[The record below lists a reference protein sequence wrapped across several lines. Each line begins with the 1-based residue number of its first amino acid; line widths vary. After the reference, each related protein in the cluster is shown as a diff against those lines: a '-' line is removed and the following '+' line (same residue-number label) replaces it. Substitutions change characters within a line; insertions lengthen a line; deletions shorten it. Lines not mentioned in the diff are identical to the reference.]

1 MNHVLAIK
9 QYSILLVLLSISACT
24 TVTIDQVK
32 VTESELLQGESVV
45 VIGRRTGSDYETEP
59 ELISCVGKNL
69 AKGKQ
74 GINVIPETE
83 FVDRLYPWF
92 EARTAPSHIKDLH
105 RLLRYDKVKAIFSDY
120 NVHYII
126 WIDGNTEKTR
136 SSGSISCSIS
146 TVGVSCFGFGTWDNE
161 SQYEAS
167 IWDYKT
173 KVQIGK
179 VSSFAEGT
187 SYVPAVVVPIPLI
200 ATVQTDACEAM
211 ALQLQTFF
219 TSPSDIITGK

>member
-1 MNHVLAIK
+1 MKSVLVIR
-9 QYSILLVLLSISACT
+9 QYLILLLLLSMSACT

-69 AKGKQ
+69 AKGDK

-105 RLLRYDKVKAIFSDY
+105 RLLRYEKVKQIFDEY

-136 SSGSISCSIS
+136 SSGSISCGIS
-146 TVGVSCFGFGTWDNE
+146 AVGISCFGFGTWD
-161 SQYEAS
+161 SQAQYEAS
-167 IWDYKT
+167 IWDYQT
-173 KVQIGK
+173 KYQIGK
-179 VSSFAEGT
+179 VSSVAEGT
-187 SYVPAVVVPIPLI
+187 SYVPALVVPIPLI

-211 ALQLQTFF
+211 ALQLKTFF
-219 TSPSDIITGK
+219 KTSDKLIN

>member
-1 MNHVLAIK
+1 MKDVLAIK
-9 QYSILLVLLSISACT
+9 QYLLLLVLLSLNACT
-24 TVTIDQVK
+24 TVTIDQVR

-69 AKGKQ
+69 AKGDE

-105 RLLRYDKVKAIFSDY
+105 RLLRYDKVKQIFDEY

-136 SSGSISCSIS
+136 SSGSISCGIS
-146 TVGVSCFGFGTWDNE
+146 AVGISCFGFGTWD
-161 SQYEAS
+161 SQAQYEAS
-167 IWDYKT
+167 IWDYQT
-173 KVQIGK
+173 KYQIGK
-179 VSSFAEGT
+179 VSSVAEGT
-187 SYVPAVVVPIPLI
+187 SYVPAIVVPIPLI

-211 ALQLQTFF
+211 ALQLKTFF
-219 TSPSDIITGK
+219 KTSDKLIN

>member
-1 MNHVLAIK
+1 MKDVLAIK
-9 QYSILLVLLSISACT
+9 QYLLLLVLLSINACT
-24 TVTIDQVK
+24 TVTIDQVR

-69 AKGKQ
+69 AKGDE

-105 RLLRYDKVKAIFSDY
+105 RLLRYDKVKQIFDDY

-136 SSGSISCSIS
+136 SSGSISCGIS
-146 TVGVSCFGFGTWDNE
+146 AVGISCFGFGTWD
-161 SQYEAS
+161 SQAQYEAS
-167 IWDYKT
+167 IWDYQT
-173 KVQIGK
+173 KYQIGK
-179 VSSFAEGT
+179 VSSVAEGT
-187 SYVPAVVVPIPLI
+187 SYVPAIVVPIPLI

-211 ALQLQTFF
+211 ALQLKTFF
-219 TSPSDIITGK
+219 KTSDKLIN

>member
-1 MNHVLAIK
+1 MKDVLAIK
-9 QYSILLVLLSISACT
+9 QYLLLLVLLSLNACT
-24 TVTIDQVK
+24 TVTIDQVR

-69 AKGKQ
+69 AKGDE

-105 RLLRYDKVKAIFSDY
+105 RLLRYDKVKQIFDDY

-136 SSGSISCSIS
+136 SSGSISCGIS
-146 TVGVSCFGFGTWDNE
+146 AVGISCFGFGTWD
-161 SQYEAS
+161 SQAQYEAS
-167 IWDYKT
+167 IWDYQT
-173 KVQIGK
+173 KYQIGK
-179 VSSFAEGT
+179 VSSVAEGT
-187 SYVPAVVVPIPLI
+187 SYVPAIVVPIPLI

-211 ALQLQTFF
+211 ALQLKTFF
-219 TSPSDIITGK
+219 KTSDKLIN

>member
-1 MNHVLAIK
+1 MKHVLPIK
-9 QYSILLVLLSISACT
+9 QYLMLLVLLSINACT

-32 VTESELLQGESVV
+32 VTESELRLGESVV

-59 ELISCVGKNL
+59 ELISCVGRNL
-69 AKGKQ
+69 AKGEQ
-74 GINVIPETE
+74 GINVIPESE

-92 EARTAPSHIKDLH
+92 EARTAPNHIKDLH
-105 RLLRYDKVKAIFSDY
+105 RLLRYVKVKQIFDEY

-146 TVGVSCFGFGTWDNE
+146 AVGISCFGFGTWD
-161 SQYEAS
+161 SQAQYEAS
-167 IWDYKT
+167 IWDYQT
-173 KVQIGK
+173 KLQIGK
-179 VSSFAEGT
+179 VSSIAEGT
-187 SYVPAVVVPIPLI
+187 SYVPAIVIPIPLI
-200 ATVQTDACEAM
+200 ATVQTDACKAM

-219 TSPSDIITGK
+219 KRPNT